1 MRIHSLAFTCMILT
15 GLVMNPTTHASDRLI
30 AGEPFPEPSFPAMDG
45 KTFQL
50 EALRGHKVVLH
61 IFASW

>member
-1 MRIHSLAFTCMILT
+1 MRFHSLAFSCMILT
-15 GLVMNPTTHASDRLI
+15 GLVMNPFTHASDRLKV
-30 AGEPFPEPSFPAMDG
+30 GDPFPEHSFPATDG
-45 KTFQL
+45 KPFQL